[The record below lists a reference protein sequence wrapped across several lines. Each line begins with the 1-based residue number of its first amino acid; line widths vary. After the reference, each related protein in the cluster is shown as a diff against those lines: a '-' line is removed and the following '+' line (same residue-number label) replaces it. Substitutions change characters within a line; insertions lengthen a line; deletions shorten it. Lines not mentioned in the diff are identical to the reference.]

1 MIPLFLTAALF
12 LGPLVM
18 ASVNDVRIKLIM
30 MPHYWAQSMRVSKGD
45 VSKKETSSR
54 LHCVFISG
62 SNLVAQL
69 RGGPVYGGVHFSRV
83 HAADSGTIL
92 CCGCASVLLYNH

>member
-45 VSKKETSSR
+45 VSK
-54 LHCVFISG
+54 
-62 SNLVAQL
+62 
-69 RGGPVYGGVHFSRV
+69 
-83 HAADSGTIL
+83 
-92 CCGCASVLLYNH
+92 

>member
-1 MIPLFLTAALF
+1 MFLTAALF

-45 VSKKETSSR
+45 VSK
-54 LHCVFISG
+54 L
-62 SNLVAQL
+62 L
-69 RGGPVYGGVHFSRV
+69 
-83 HAADSGTIL
+83 IL
-92 CCGCASVLLYNH
+92 DITMLSPCFRI

>member
-30 MPHYWAQSMRVSKGD
+30 MPHYWAQSMKVSKCGM
-45 VSKKETSSR
+45 R
-54 LHCVFISG
+54 A
-62 SNLVAQL
+62 SN
-69 RGGPVYGGVHFSRV
+69 
-83 HAADSGTIL
+83 
-92 CCGCASVLLYNH
+92 